1 MTTKFD
7 NQSWYSISEY
17 LKDKFGSKIVKL
29 ALDGNF
35 TCPNRDGKKGFG
47 GCTFCSESGSGEF
60 SSNDMQKQI
69 SLLKNK
75 WPVSKYIA
83 YFQSHTNTYADVN
96 YLRELYDKALRSPN
110 IVGIAIATR
119 PDCLPDDVLS
129 LLDEYN
135 KKTFLWVELGL
146 QTMHDKTAKEINRC
160 YELSEYDR
168 AVFELKKRNIRVVTH
183 LILGLPGENKEMI
196 FNSVKYVCKD
206 DIFGI
211 KLHLLNLV
219 KSSPLALKNPD
230 YVSFN
235 SLDEYVTLVCDLLEI
250 IPENITIHRL
260 TADTKRSLLISPE
273 WSYKKRTILN
283 SIENT
288 LRSRD
293 SYQGKF
299 AHFSDFNLPSL

>member
-1 MTTKFD
+1 
-7 NQSWYSISEY
+7 
-17 LKDKFGSKIVKL
+17 
-29 ALDGNF
+29 
-35 TCPNRDGKKGFG
+35 
-47 GCTFCSESGSGEF
+47 
-60 SSNDMQKQI
+60 
-69 SLLKNK
+69 
-75 WPVSKYIA
+75 
-83 YFQSHTNTYADVN
+83 
-96 YLRELYDKALRSPN
+96 
-110 IVGIAIATR
+110 
-119 PDCLPDDVLS
+119 
-129 LLDEYN
+129 
-135 KKTFLWVELGL
+135 
-146 QTMHDKTAKEINRC
+146 
-160 YELSEYDR
+160 
-168 AVFELKKRNIRVVTH
+168 
-183 LILGLPGENKEMI
+183 MI
-196 FNSVKYVCKD
+196 FNSVKYIYKD

>member
-17 LKDKFGSKIVKL
+17 LKDKFGSKVVKL

-96 YLRELYDKALRSPN
+96 YLRELYDKALCSPN

-129 LLDEYN
+129 LLD
-135 KKTFLWVELGL
+135 
-146 QTMHDKTAKEINRC
+146 
-160 YELSEYDR
+160 
-168 AVFELKKRNIRVVTH
+168 
-183 LILGLPGENKEMI
+183 
-196 FNSVKYVCKD
+196 
-206 DIFGI
+206 
-211 KLHLLNLV
+211 
-219 KSSPLALKNPD
+219 
-230 YVSFN
+230 
-235 SLDEYVTLVCDLLEI
+235 
-250 IPENITIHRL
+250 
-260 TADTKRSLLISPE
+260 
-273 WSYKKRTILN
+273 
-283 SIENT
+283 
-288 LRSRD
+288 
-293 SYQGKF
+293 
-299 AHFSDFNLPSL
+299 